1 MNKYELLVILSAE
14 IDDESK
20 EALVAK
26 ISDLIVN
33 NGGTIDGVDRWGVKK
48 FAYPINYK
56 NEGYYVLVN
65 FKAEVKAIKPIS
77 DLLNITEN
85 VVRHMIVAK

>member
-1 MNKYELLVILSAE
+1 MKNYEMLYIINASLTDEQKAELVEKVST
-14 IDDESK
+14 
-20 EALVAK
+20 
-26 ISDLIVN
+26 IVTN
-33 NGGTIDGVDRWGVKK
+33 NGGSDLVVDKWGDRKY
-48 FAYPINYK
+48 AYPINYK

>member
-1 MNKYELLVILSAE
+1 MKNYEMLYIINASLTDEQKAELVE
-14 IDDESK
+14 K
-20 EALVAK
+20 VNT
-26 ISDLIVN
+26 IVTN
-33 NGGTIDGVDRWGVKK
+33 NGGADLVVDKWGDKK
-48 FAYPINYK
+48 YAYPINYK

-65 FKAEVKAIKPIS
+65 FKAEVNAIKPIS

>member
-1 MNKYELLVILSAE
+1 MKNYEMLYIINASLTDEQKAELVEKVST
-14 IDDESK
+14 
-20 EALVAK
+20 
-26 ISDLIVN
+26 IVTN
-33 NGGTIDGVDRWGVKK
+33 NGGSDLVVDKWGDKK
-48 FAYPINYK
+48 YAYPINYK